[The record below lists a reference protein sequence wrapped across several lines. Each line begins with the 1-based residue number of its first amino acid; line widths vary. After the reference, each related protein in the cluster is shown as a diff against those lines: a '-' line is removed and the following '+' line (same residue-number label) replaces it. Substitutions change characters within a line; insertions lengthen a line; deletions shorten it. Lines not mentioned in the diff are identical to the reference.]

1 MRQDFVANVS
11 HELRSPISSLVGIIE
26 TLQGSASKDPVSQK
40 KFLKIMSEEAARMS
54 RLIDDLLS
62 LSRVEVTEHVPPDE
76 KIKLPD
82 IVGSAVEILR
92 GIANKKNMTIRF
104 EEKSELFEILGDQD
118 ELMEVFQ
125 NLIDNGIKY
134 GDENSEIEISIV
146 DDGPGIPTEVMES
159 LGEPFISTRRES
171 MGLGIFLANASITQL
186 GGQIEMFNLKLGGAK
201 TSIRLP
207 MLNK

>member
-1 MRQDFVANVS
+1 MLAMRDITYLKSADQMRQDFVANVS

-82 IVGSAVEILR
+82 IVGSAVEI
-92 GIANKKNMTIRF
+92 
-104 EEKSELFEILGDQD
+104 
-118 ELMEVFQ
+118 
-125 NLIDNGIKY
+125 
-134 GDENSEIEISIV
+134 
-146 DDGPGIPTEVMES
+146 
-159 LGEPFISTRRES
+159 
-171 MGLGIFLANASITQL
+171 
-186 GGQIEMFNLKLGGAK
+186 
-201 TSIRLP
+201 
-207 MLNK
+207 